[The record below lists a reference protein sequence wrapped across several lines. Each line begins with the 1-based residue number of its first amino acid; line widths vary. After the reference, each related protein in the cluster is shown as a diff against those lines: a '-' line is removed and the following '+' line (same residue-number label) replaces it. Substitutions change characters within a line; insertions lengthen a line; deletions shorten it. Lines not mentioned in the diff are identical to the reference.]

1 MTVKDRNKV
10 RWGRRNVIL
19 GKPGLLLV
27 SSMLKLSRV
36 YGTLAQLAEQKPVK
50 LEVLGS
56 SPRCPAIYWPI
67 T

>member
-36 YGTLAQLAEQKPVK
+36 YGSLTQLAEQ
-50 LEVLGS
+50 EEDNF
-56 SPRCPAIYWPI
+56 
-67 T
+67 

>member
-1 MTVKDRNKV
+1 MTVKDRNEV

-36 YGTLAQLAEQKPVK
+36 YALLAQLAEQTAVN
-50 LEVLGS
+50 
-56 SPRCPAIYWPI
+56 R
-67 T
+67 